1 MIQFQNMRKDW
12 YLLPEETREHGLDF
26 HWDNQ
31 KVWKLDIPT
40 EEMDIKEIKW
50 IMEINFWWKDDMGN
64 TISPNEVLANLDM
77 YPDHK
82 DRILYADT
90 SYPLDIMK
98 NRHGRW
104 LTLDGLHRLAKL
116 IINNETKIIV
126 RKISRELIPI
136 IEK

>member
-1 MIQFQNMRKDW
+1 MRKDW